1 MGTKKV
7 FFFMTF
13 LALMIMTTSLLFAS
27 GGKEEVKEGTEKAKD
42 VTLSI
47 YARAYTFEQE
57 APWGIAKA
65 ELKARHP
72 ELNISFVEEGFG
84 WADLRTKF
92 LTASAGGDAPDVVQA
107 DIIWLGEYV
116 EGGLLTDLTD
126 KVDQWDEWS
135 DVVDSF
141 KNATKW
147 NGRVYG
153 TWLNTDVRVM
163 VYNKKLFREAGLD
176 PEKPPKDWNELYE
189 MAKTISNPPDYY
201 GFGFPGMLVEATA
214 HRYFAFLYSAGGQI
228 LSDDMKSAAF
238 NSPEGVESLE
248 ILVKMVKGGATP
260 TSIVSGSYGDIDNA
274 VFQDKFAISFMTKPF
289 GLAKKL
295 ITDLTPE
302 KFRND
307 FGVAPIP
314 IAPGGTPSTMSGGYL
329 LSVPKG
335 SKNPDLS
342 WELISI
348 AAGAKAQFEYTAARG
363 YVPTFYSLMERS
375 DDYYKIDPFFGIIL
389 DQLPTANFRPSIPEY
404 TEISAAIQYAIQASI
419 LGEMEPKAALDQAA
433 EIVDQLLGN

>member
-1 MGTKKV
+1 MGKKGIKYFIILLV
-7 FFFMTF
+7 
-13 LALMIMTTSLLFAS
+13 LLIMTTPLLMAT
-27 GGKEEVKEGTEKAKD
+27 GGKEEVKESGEQIKD

-57 APWGIAKA
+57 APWAIAEA
-65 ELKARHP
+65 ELQSRHP
-72 ELNISFVEEGFG
+72 ELNITFVEEGFG

-92 LTASAGGDAPDVVQA
+92 LTASAGGDAPDVIQA

-126 KVDQWDEWS
+126 KVAQWDEWP
-135 DVVDSF
+135 DVVGSF
-141 KNATKW
+141 KEATKW

-153 TWLNTDVRVM
+153 TWLNTDVRVL

-176 PEKPPKDWNELYE
+176 PEKPPKDWNELYD
-189 MAKTISNPPDYY
+189 MAKKISNPPDYY

-214 HRYFAFLYSAGGQI
+214 HRYFAFLYSAGGKI

-238 NSPEGVESLE
+238 NSPEGVYALE
-248 ILVKMVKGGATP
+248 TLVKMVKDGATP

-274 VFQDKFAISFMTKPF
+274 VFQDKFAMSFMTKPF

-295 ITDLTPE
+295 IEGITPE
-302 KFRND
+302 KFKND

-314 IAPGGTPSTMSGGYL
+314 AAPGGKPSTMSGGYL
-329 LSVPKG
+329 LSVPQG
-335 SKNPDLS
+335 SKNTDLA

-348 AAGAKAQFEYTAARG
+348 AGGAEAQFGYTTARG

-375 DDYYKIDPFFGIIL
+375 DDYFKIDPFFGVIL
-389 DQLPTANFRPSIPEY
+389 DQLPSANFRPSIPEY

-419 LGEMEPKAALDQAA
+419 LGEMKAADALDQAE
-433 EIVDQLLGN
+433 EIVNQLLN